1 MKILFLAFDDLNN
14 KKALFF
20 YIAFIISLQS
30 YSQTIYSGEILDSNN
45 FPIRGAAITV
55 SEDSTANII
64 AYGISDESGEF
75 RIPLKSNLD
84 FLYLKVSHLGFKS
97 QNFKLKNNS
106 DQIIIHM
113 SETSEELK
121 EVFIESKIIE
131 QRGDTLNFSV
141 SAFKDQKDRVIADVL
156 RKMPGIEILPG
167 GQIHYQG
174 QPIQKYYIEG
184 LDLLEGRYSLANN
197 NIAADDVSK
206 VQILENHQPVKL
218 LDSLEFSERTS
229 INIKLKNDVTTSGT
243 AELGAG
249 LSPLLWKVKV
259 TPMIFTKKN
268 QAIVT
273 YQANNTG
280 DDVSREIQDFS
291 FSDFG
296 RQEFSINK
304 RDWLSIRRLA
314 EPPFSQ
320 QRWLDNNVHLG
331 SANYLIRLKKDVD
344 LKTNISYLNDAQRQ
358 IGNTQTRFFT
368 PTDTIDLIENTN
380 NDLFFNTLQSKFILE
395 RNTDENYLKN
405 ELEINGFWDSQ
416 RGFINTGNSEVLQRL
431 SNPFSVVRNKLRVLK
446 PIGKQLVTFRSNTGF
461 IEANQNLNVL
471 PGQFEGLINDGQA
484 FTEVAQEVKSSTL
497 FTDNSAGMTK
507 KVSGVTLSPEVG
519 FSIQNQHL
527 KSRLTVLEGVEPEV
541 LNGNFRNN
549 LDFLSS
555 RIYFTSRFVYE
566 NNNWNFRLNT
576 PVNYRS
582 FDIADSGFNQDQS
595 LKRLTFEP
603 DIYIRNKFSAFWEAS
618 VSAGASNEFGEI
630 NRMYYGFILNNYRS
644 LQRYN
649 SPLPEDLRQNYS
661 WRLTYRNPLTSFFA
675 NTSYSHNR
683 TRRNLL
689 YSNLIGENAATVL
702 EAIEQENYSY
712 SHNWSAKASKYFSK
726 LNTTLTLGTTFSLFE
741 REQLLNQNL
750 AEVHNENLSFDL
762 DLESE
767 VTDWLSA
774 SYSANL
780 SLLQTRIEDRDID
793 AIETQQHSLDL
804 FFYVAKNQYFNLN
817 SEYYF
822 NNISDLNRNNY
833 FMNLIYQYTFKNSGI
848 DLEASWNN
856 ILNTDEFVRVS
867 NNEFAYIQSTYRLR
881 PSQVLVSVKFSF

>member
-1 MKILFLAFDDLNN
+1 MKKGHFILLFIFFLLASSA
-14 KKALFF
+14 KAQSVLSGKVLDENSQGLSGAT
-20 YIAFIISLQS
+20 IMISK
-30 YSQTIYSGEILDSNN
+30 
-45 FPIRGAAITV
+45 
-55 SEDSTANII
+55 DSTSAIL
-64 AYGISDESGEF
+64 AYGISDG
-75 RIPLKSNLD
+75 N
-84 FLYLKVSHLGFKS
+84 G
-97 QNFKLKNNS
+97 NFSIKLKTEIDLLFLKISYIGYATLKQEIQNK
-106 DQIIIHM
+106 DQELEIQLSPS
-113 SETSEELK
+113 SEALK
-121 EVFIESKIIE
+121 EVLVEARIIE
-131 QRGDTLNFSV
+131 QRGDTLSFSV

-156 RKMPGIEILPG
+156 KKMPGIEILPG
-167 GQIHYQG
+167 GQIEYQG
-174 QPIQKYYIEG
+174 KPIQKYYIEG

-218 LDSLEFSERTS
+218 LDSLEFSERAS

-243 AELGAG
+243 AELGTG
-249 LSPLLWKVKV
+249 LSPLLWKIKA
-259 TPMIFTKKN
+259 TPMIFTRKN

-273 YQANNTG
+273 YQSNNTG
-280 DDVSREIQDFS
+280 HDVSREIRDFS

-296 RQEFSINK
+296 RGDYNINK
-304 RDWLSIRRLA
+304 RDWLSIRGLA
-314 EPPFSQ
+314 APPFSQ

-331 SANYLIRLKKDVD
+331 SANYLIRLKQDVD

-368 PTDTIDLIENTN
+368 PTDTIDLVERTN
-380 NDLFFNTLQSKFILE
+380 NDLFYNTLQSKFILE
-395 RNTDENYLKN
+395 RNTNDNYLKN
-405 ELEINGFWDSQ
+405 ELEFNGYWDSQ
-416 RGFINTGNSEVLQRL
+416 RGFIDTGNNEVLQRL
-431 SNPFSVVRNKLRVLK
+431 SNPFAVVRNKLRMLK
-446 PIGKQLVTFRSNTGF
+446 PIGKQLITFRSNTGYT
-461 IEANQNLNVL
+461 EANQNLNVQ
-471 PGQFEGLINDGQA
+471 PGQFEALLNNGEP
-484 FTEVAQEVKSSTL
+484 FTEVGQEVSSTAF

-519 FSIQNQHL
+519 FSIQKEHL
-527 KSRLTVLEGVEPEV
+527 ESRLTVFDGAETEI
-541 LNGNFRNN
+541 LNGNFRND

-566 NNNWNFRLNT
+566 KDNWNLRLNT

-582 FDIADSGFNQDQS
+582 FNIKDPTLNEDQQ
-595 LKRLTFEP
+595 LNRLTFEP
-603 DIYIRNKFSAFWEAS
+603 DIYIRNKFSAFWETS
-618 VSAGASNEFGEI
+618 VSAALSNEFGEI

-762 DLESE
+762 GLESE

-774 SYSANL
+774 SYAANF
-780 SLLQTRIEDRDID
+780 SLLQTRIEERDID
-793 AIETQQHSLDL
+793 AIETQQHTLDL
-804 FFYVAKNQYFNLN
+804 FFYVAENQYFSLN

-822 NNISDLNRNNY
+822 NNISDLNRNSY
-833 FMNLIYQYTFKNSGI
+833 FMNLNYQYTFKDSGI

-867 NNEFAYIQSTYRLR
+867 NNEFAYVQSTYRLR
-881 PSQVLVSVKFSF
+881 PSQVLVSLKFSF